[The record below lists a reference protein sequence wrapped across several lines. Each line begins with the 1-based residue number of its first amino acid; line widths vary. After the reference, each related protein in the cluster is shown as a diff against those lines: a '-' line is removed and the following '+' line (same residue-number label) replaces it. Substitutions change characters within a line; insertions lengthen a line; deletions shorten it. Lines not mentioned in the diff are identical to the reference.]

1 MDPLKIF
8 KFLKE
13 NEIQQLAFEVMLN
26 FHKKIKIFRNPY
38 LSEISLTLSVYD
50 NPIILLSE
58 LDLQPIGDD
67 EECFKEFNSLAKLLQ
82 QRMLSV
88 KLPYPLTFNFGEK
101 SSFVIYCIIRKMKPK
116 IVVESGVANG
126 VSTFFILNAIIK
138 NGVGKLYSIDINE
151 NVGALLSDYERK
163 IWNLI
168 IVKPKRK
175 CLDKTIKKIIMEN
188 NMYIDIFLHDSNHT
202 YRWQKFEYHFVF
214 PYIAK
219 NGFLIS
225 DDIDYSYAFLDFIKE
240 KKCKAYGIIDNYKIL
255 GIINKRK
262 CNA

>member
-26 FHKKIKIFRNPY
+26 FYKKIKIFRNPY
-38 LSEISLTLSVYD
+38 LREISLTLSVYD

-88 KLPYPLTFNFGEK
+88 KLPYPLTFNLGEK

-138 NGVGKLYSIDINE
+138 NGVGKLYSVDINE

-175 CLDKTIKKIIMEN
+175 CLDKTIKKLLWKIIC
-188 NMYIDIFLHDSNHT
+188 I
-202 YRWQKFEYHFVF
+202 
-214 PYIAK
+214 
-219 NGFLIS
+219 
-225 DDIDYSYAFLDFIKE
+225 
-240 KKCKAYGIIDNYKIL
+240 
-255 GIINKRK
+255 
-262 CNA
+262 